1 MIDRSAE
8 GRQAELQLSIEIEL
22 ERVGFLI
29 RKEGVVRAGAPGW
42 LHCTLIYPSDT
53 SAPALQVLTSSCFP
67 GLARQ

>member
-29 RKEGVVRAGAPGW
+29 RKEGVVRAGG
-42 LHCTLIYPSDT
+42 
-53 SAPALQVLTSSCFP
+53 P
-67 GLARQ
+67 GLAPLYTHLPF